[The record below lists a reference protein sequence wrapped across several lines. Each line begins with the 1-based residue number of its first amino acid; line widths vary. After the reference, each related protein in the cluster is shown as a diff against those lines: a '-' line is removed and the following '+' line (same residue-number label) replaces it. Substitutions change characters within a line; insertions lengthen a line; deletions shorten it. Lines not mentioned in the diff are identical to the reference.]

1 MRFLT
6 GLALG
11 IMLTVGA
18 AYITDIM
25 HSAPGPDAR
34 PAPQMVNWTV
44 VNENLRG
51 LSTEVQ
57 DGWNHLVSATHEI
70 DKKSGI

>member
-6 GLALG
+6 GLAVG
-11 IMLTVGA
+11 VMLTIGA
-18 AYITDIM
+18 AYITDAM
-25 HSAPGPDAR
+25 HSAPGLDAR

-51 LSTEVQ
+51 LSTDVQ
-57 DGWNHLVSATHEI
+57 DGWNRLVSTGKQI
-70 DKKSGI
+70 DRKAGI

>member
-6 GLALG
+6 GLAAG

-18 AYITDIM
+18 AYITDVM

-34 PAPQMVNWTV
+34 PAPQMVNWPV
-44 VNENLRG
+44 VSDNLRG
-51 LSTEVQ
+51 LSTDVQ
-57 DGWNHLVSATHEI
+57 DGWNRLVTTTRQI
-70 DKKSGI
+70 DRKSGI

>member
-44 VNENLRG
+44 VNDNLRG
-51 LSTEVQ
+51 LSTDVQ
-57 DGWNHLVSATHEI
+57 DGWSRIVSTTKQI